1 MPDANKM
8 QSTKLCVGE
17 ELTKV
22 TIVQE
27 LSNAMDFLK
36 RCLSSKQSTA
46 VCVDF
51 IKVKRVDTLA
61 VVFIVQIER
70 FVARSSKGLKITYQ
84 NLPDD
89 LTSLLNLTSIA
100 QTVLTD
106 YK

>member
-1 MPDANKM
+1 MSNPDER
-8 QSTKLCVGE
+8 QPGKLCVGE

-27 LSNAMDFLK
+27 LSSTIDFLK
-36 RCLSSKQSTA
+36 RCGSSEQSTT

-51 IKVKRVDTLA
+51 IKLKRVDTLA

-70 FVARSSKGLKITYQ
+70 FIARNSEDLKIRYQ
-84 NLPDD
+84 NLPND

-100 QTVLTD
+100 QAIFND
-106 YK
+106 Y